1 MRHKRKPSN
10 SPHGSSAHLSRLVAA
25 SALAVAGLL
34 ALALVA
40 VAPAH
45 AATPHPGAAAA
56 SVAGT
61 NASPHSSAYGI
72 TGQGSTAAP
81 ASAATRNTPPPST
94 ARPRA
99 ASDCT
104 ATLVNFGYGP
114 VTTVQAAICN
124 TVALASGL
132 SEPLKAAAVGV
143 CSGALKATGVGI
155 VAAGAACLAGVGPAI
170 LQYQEWCYYNGGYA
184 CLNAW
189 SGGPFVNAYADGPET
204 SDTHQDFIILDNEE
218 TGYYELAYV
227 GSEGDSGE
235 CIGDDSNNPNLA
247 DAALV
252 PCGTAS
258 GNQGWGTNMDWGTN
272 GCPSGEAWFYDYHWN
287 GYLGPPDN
295 YVNGSHFFLNKPASA
310 QVCFAVTF
318 DG

>member
-1 MRHKRKPSN
+1 MCYKRKLSN
-10 SPHGSSAHLSRLVAA
+10 SPHGSSAHLSRLIAA
-25 SALAVAGLL
+25 SAVAGLL

-40 VAPAH
+40 AAPAH
-45 AATPHPGAAAA
+45 AATPRPGVAAA
-56 SVAGT
+56 SAAGV
-61 NASPHSSAYGI
+61 NASLHSSAYGI
-72 TGQGSTAAP
+72 TGQGSTAAA

-94 ARPRA
+94 VRPYA
-99 ASDCT
+99 GSDCT
-104 ATLVNFGYGP
+104 AYLESWAYTATATRKN
-114 VTTVQAAICN
+114 ICN
-124 TVALASGL
+124 TVALASSL
-132 SEPLKAAAVGV
+132 NHTLQAAAIGV
-143 CSGALKATGVGI
+143 CTGALKFTGVGI
-155 VAAGAACLAGVGPAI
+155 VVSGVACNLGVG
-170 LQYQEWCYYNGGYA
+170 LGFETSVEWCYNNGGYA

-189 SGGPFVNAYADGPET
+189 GGGPFVNVYRGGPET
-204 SDTHQDFIILDNEE
+204 TDTHQNFDIIYNQA

-227 GSEGDSGE
+227 GSEGYSGE
-235 CIGDDSNNPNLA
+235 CIGDDSNNPTLA

-287 GYLGPPDN
+287 GYLGPPNN

-318 DG
+318 D